1 MNYLVIILIV
11 VLIKRSNE
19 GRIFQREFMLTKK
32 TSLCDTYVEPSFSSF
47 FSELTYYKHMF
58 CLPLYK
64 YCHKRAQNGEEGFH
78 IATFGCFWVKNRN
91 VTVWQLSLSLFL
103 ISYNYRMRQI
113 RKGSAL
119 FLCQVGIRCWKNQ
132 DIGTRDGI
140 CGGKMGKSKQLPK
153 CHTVTKCT
161 FLNGIL
167 LSNIHF
173 SLNFIQN
180 LFFTN

>member
-64 YCHKRAQNGEEGFH
+64 YRHKRAQNGEEGFH
-78 IATFGCFWVKNRN
+78 IATFGCFGVKKQERHC
-91 VTVWQLSLSLFL
+91 VTIKL
-103 ISYNYRMRQI
+103 
-113 RKGSAL
+113 
-119 FLCQVGIRCWKNQ
+119 
-132 DIGTRDGI
+132 
-140 CGGKMGKSKQLPK
+140 
-153 CHTVTKCT
+153 VT
-161 FLNGIL
+161 FSNL
-167 LSNIHF
+167 L
-173 SLNFIQN
+173 
-180 LFFTN
+180 